1 MMISEPTGTAL
12 LYSGGMLTDL
22 HGKTSHGLLRYSKR
36 FQILGVVDHKHAG
49 RMSNEIVSNCQNNL
63 PIYSD
68 INKAIEELGMKPEF
82 LIIGLSFHGG
92 HLPECHRGDVKQA
105 LKAGIHVVS
114 GLHQL
119 LGDDPDFAEIA
130 KGFGSIIYDIRRPKE
145 TKDLSFWSGKV
156 MDLETPRIAVLGTDC
171 ALGKRTTCQFL
182 IQACDES
189 NIKAEI
195 IYTGQT
201 GFLQGF
207 KHGFLFDATL
217 NDFVTGELEKAI
229 MECDAISQPEL
240 MLIEGQSSL
249 RNPSG
254 PCGSELLL
262 AGDVNGVILTHAID
276 RDYFE
281 GFEELKLPIP
291 SIEEEIKLIASYGKK
306 TIAVC
311 INSDNKDFDTQA
323 LADQLNLPV
332 VNPIFESVAPI
343 IKVIKETILQ

>member
-1 MMISEPTGTAL
+1 MKPNPRGTAL
-12 LYSGGMLTDL
+12 LYSGGMLADL

-49 RMSNEIVSNCQNNL
+49 RMSAELVSNCQDDL

-68 INKAIEELGMKPEF
+68 ITKAIEGLGTKPEY

-92 HLPECHRGDVKQA
+92 LLPETHRNSINQA
-105 LKAGIHVVS
+105 LKAGINVVS
-114 GLHQL
+114 GLHQV
-119 LGDDPDFAEIA
+119 LGEDPEFAKLA
-130 KGFGSIIYDIRRPKE
+130 KEFGSTIYDIRRPKKIE
-145 TKDLSFWSGKV
+145 DLSFWTGKV
-156 MDLETPRIAVLGTDC
+156 LSLTTPRIAVLGTDC

-182 IQACDES
+182 LQACHES
-189 NIKAEI
+189 NIKAEL

-207 KHGFLFDATL
+207 KHGFLLDATL

-229 MECDAISQPEL
+229 MECDAISRPEI

-254 PCGSELLL
+254 PCGSELIL
-262 AGDVNGVILTHAID
+262 AGDVNGVILVHAID

-281 GFEELKLPIP
+281 GFEELKLPLP
-291 SIEEEIKLIASYGKK
+291 TIEEEIKLIASYGKK

-311 INSDNKDFDTQA
+311 INSDNKDFDTQTV
-323 LADQLNLPV
+323 ADQLNLPV
-332 VNPIFESVAPI
+332 VNPIFEKVTPI
-343 IKVIKETILQ
+343 IEVIKETILQ

>member
-1 MMISEPTGTAL
+1 MKPNPRGTAL

-49 RMSNEIVSNCQNNL
+49 RMSAELVSNCQDDL

-68 INKAIEELGMKPEF
+68 ITKAIEGLGMKPEY

-92 HLPECHRGDVKQA
+92 LLPETHRNSINQA
-105 LKAGIHVVS
+105 LKAGINVVS
-114 GLHQL
+114 GLHQV
-119 LGDDPDFAEIA
+119 LGEDPGFTKLA
-130 KGFGSIIYDIRRPKE
+130 KEFGSTIYDIRRPKKIE
-145 TKDLSFWSGKV
+145 DLSFWTGKV
-156 MDLETPRIAVLGTDC
+156 LGLKTPRIAVLGTDC

-182 IQACDES
+182 LQACNES
-189 NIKAEI
+189 NIKAEL

-207 KHGFLFDATL
+207 KHGFLLDATL
-217 NDFVTGELEKAI
+217 NDFVTGELERAI
-229 MECDAISQPEL
+229 MECDAISRPEI

-254 PCGSELLL
+254 PCGSELIL
-262 AGDVNGVILTHAID
+262 AGDVNGVILVHAID

-281 GFEELKLPIP
+281 GFEELKLPLP
-291 SIEEEIKLIASYGKK
+291 TIEEEIKLIASYGKK

-311 INSDNKDFDTQA
+311 INSDNKDFDTQTV
-323 LADQLNLPV
+323 ADQLNLPV
-332 VNPIFESVAPI
+332 VNPIFENVTPI

>member
-12 LYSGGMLTDL
+12 LYSGGMLADL

-49 RMSNEIVSNCQNNL
+49 RMSNEIVSNCQNDL

-92 HLPECHRGDVKQA
+92 QLPECHRGDVKQA

-130 KGFGSIIYDIRRPKE
+130 KGFGSIIYDIRKPKE

-311 INSDNKDFDTQA
+311 INSDNKDFDTQTV
-323 LADQLNLPV
+323 ADQLNLPV
-332 VNPIFESVAPI
+332 VNPIFENVTPI

>member
-1 MMISEPTGTAL
+1 MKPNPRGTAL

-49 RMSNEIVSNCQNNL
+49 RMSAELVSNCQDDL

-68 INKAIEELGMKPEF
+68 ITKAIEGLGMKPEY

-92 HLPECHRGDVKQA
+92 LLPETHKNSINQA
-105 LKAGIHVVS
+105 LKAGINVVS
-114 GLHQL
+114 GLHQV
-119 LGDDPDFAEIA
+119 LGEDPGFAKLA
-130 KGFGSIIYDIRRPKE
+130 KEFGSTIFDIRRPRKIE
-145 TKDLSFWSGKV
+145 DLSFWTGKIL
-156 MDLETPRIAVLGTDC
+156 DLKTPRIAVLGTDC

-182 IQACDES
+182 LQACHEF
-189 NIKAEI
+189 NIKAEL

-207 KHGFLFDATL
+207 KHGFLLDATL

-229 MECDAISQPEL
+229 MECDAISRPEI

-254 PCGSELLL
+254 PCGSELIL
-262 AGDVNGVILTHAID
+262 AGDVNGVILVHAID

-281 GFEELKLPIP
+281 GFEELKLPLP
-291 SIEEEIKLIASYGKK
+291 TIEEEIKLIASYGKK

-311 INSDNKDFDTQA
+311 INSDNKDFDTQTV
-323 LADQLNLPV
+323 ADQLNLPV
-332 VNPIFESVAPI
+332 VNPIFENVTSI
-343 IKVIKETILQ
+343 IEVIKETILQ

>member
-1 MMISEPTGTAL
+1 MKPNPRGTAL

-49 RMSNEIVSNCQNNL
+49 RMSAELVSNCQDDL

-68 INKAIEELGMKPEF
+68 ITKAIKGLGTKPEY

-92 HLPECHRGDVKQA
+92 LLPETHRNSINQA
-105 LKAGIHVVS
+105 LKAGINVVS
-114 GLHQL
+114 GLHQV
-119 LGDDPDFAEIA
+119 LGEDPGFAKLA
-130 KGFGSIIYDIRRPKE
+130 KEFGSTIYDIRRPRKIE
-145 TKDLSFWSGKV
+145 DLSFWTGKV
-156 MDLETPRIAVLGTDC
+156 MDLKTPRIAVLGTDC

-182 IQACDES
+182 LQACHES
-189 NIKAEI
+189 NIKAEL

-207 KHGFLFDATL
+207 KHGFLLDATL
-217 NDFVTGELEKAI
+217 NDFVTGELERAI
-229 MECDAISQPEL
+229 MECDAISRPEI

-254 PCGSELLL
+254 PCGSELIL
-262 AGDVNGVILTHAID
+262 AGDVNGVILVHAID

-281 GFEELKLPIP
+281 GFEELKLRLPTIQ
-291 SIEEEIKLIASYGKK
+291 EEIKLIANYGKK

-311 INSDNKDFDTQA
+311 INSDNKDLDTKA
-323 LADQLNLPV
+323 LADQLDLPV
-332 VNPIFESVAPI
+332 VNPIFESVSPI
-343 IKVIKETILQ
+343 IEVIQKTILQ

>member
-1 MMISEPTGTAL
+1 MNSDPKGTAL

-36 FQILGVVDHKHAG
+36 FEILGVVDHKHAG
-49 RMSNEIVSNCQNNL
+49 QMSSEIVSNCQDNV
-63 PIYSD
+63 PIFSD
-68 INKAIEELGMKPEF
+68 IYKAIEGLGTKPEF
-82 LIIGLSFHGG
+82 LVIGLSFHGG
-92 HLPECHRGDVKQA
+92 QLPESHRGEVNQA
-105 LKAGIHVVS
+105 LIAGIHVVS

-119 LGDDPDFAEIA
+119 LSEDPEFAKTA
-130 KGFGSIIYDIRRPKE
+130 KEFKSTIFDIRKPRKTE
-145 TKDLSFWSGKV
+145 DLTFWSGKI
-156 MDLETPRIAVLGTDC
+156 MGLKTPRIAVLGTDC

-182 IQACDES
+182 IQACDKS
-189 NIKAEI
+189 DIKTEL

-207 KHGFLFDATL
+207 KHGFLLDATL

-262 AGDVNGVILTHAID
+262 AGDVSGVILVHAID

-291 SIEEEIKLIASYGKK
+291 TIEEEIQLIASYGKK

-311 INSDNKDFDTQA
+311 INSDNKDVDTQA
-323 LADQLNLPV
+323 VADQLNLPV
-332 VNPIFESVAPI
+332 VNPIFENVAPI
-343 IKVIKETILQ
+343 IEAMKETILK

>member
-1 MMISEPTGTAL
+1 MKPNPRGTAL

-49 RMSNEIVSNCQNNL
+49 RMSAELVSNCQDDL

-68 INKAIEELGMKPEF
+68 ITKAIEGLGMKPEY

-92 HLPECHRGDVKQA
+92 LLPETHRNSINQA
-105 LKAGIHVVS
+105 LKAGINVVS
-114 GLHQL
+114 GLHQV
-119 LGDDPDFAEIA
+119 LGKDPGFTKLA
-130 KGFGSIIYDIRRPKE
+130 KEFGSTIYDIRRPRKIE
-145 TKDLSFWSGKV
+145 DLSFWTGKV
-156 MDLETPRIAVLGTDC
+156 LGLKTPRIAVLGTDC

-182 IQACDES
+182 LQACHES
-189 NIKAEI
+189 NIKAEL

-207 KHGFLFDATL
+207 KHGFLLDATL

-229 MECDAISQPEL
+229 MECDAISRPEI

-254 PCGSELLL
+254 PCGSELIL
-262 AGDVNGVILTHAID
+262 AGDVNGVILVHAID

-281 GFEELKLPIP
+281 GFEELKLPLPTID
-291 SIEEEIKLIASYGKK
+291 EEIKLIASYGKK

-311 INSDNKDFDTQA
+311 INSDNKDFATQTV
-323 LADQLNLPV
+323 ADQLNLPV
-332 VNPIFESVAPI
+332 VNPIFENVTSI
-343 IKVIKETILQ
+343 IEVIKETILQ

>member
-1 MMISEPTGTAL
+1 MISEPTGTAL

-36 FQILGVVDHKHAG
+36 FQILGVVDYKHAG
-49 RMSNEIVSNCQNNL
+49 QMSNEIVSNCQDDV
-63 PIYSD
+63 PIFSD
-68 INKAIEELGMKPEF
+68 INKAIEGLGIKPDF
-82 LIIGLSFHGG
+82 LVIGLSFHGG
-92 HLPECHRGDVKQA
+92 QLPESHRGNIKQA

-119 LGDDPDFAEIA
+119 LGEDADFAETA
-130 KGFGSIIYDIRRPKE
+130 KEFGSIIYDIRRPKE

-262 AGDVNGVILTHAID
+262 AGDVNGVILVHAID

-291 SIEEEIKLIASYGKK
+291 SIEEEIKLIANYGKK

-311 INSDNKDFDTQA
+311 INSDNKDFDTQTV
-323 LADQLNLPV
+323 ADQLNLPV
-332 VNPIFESVAPI
+332 VNPIFENVAPI

>member
-1 MMISEPTGTAL
+1 
-12 LYSGGMLTDL
+12 
-22 HGKTSHGLLRYSKR
+22 
-36 FQILGVVDHKHAG
+36 
-49 RMSNEIVSNCQNNL
+49 
-63 PIYSD
+63 
-68 INKAIEELGMKPEF
+68 
-82 LIIGLSFHGG
+82 
-92 HLPECHRGDVKQA
+92 
-105 LKAGIHVVS
+105 VVS

-119 LGDDPDFAEIA
+119 LGDDPDLAEIA
-130 KGFGSIIYDIRRPKE
+130 KEFGSIIYDIRRPKE

-182 IQACDES
+182 IQAFDES
-189 NIKAEI
+189 NIKAEM

-207 KHGFLFDATL
+207 KHGFIFDATL

-262 AGDVNGVILTHAID
+262 AADVSGVILVHAID

-281 GFEELKLPIP
+281 GFEELKLPLP
-291 SIEEEIKLIASYGKK
+291 TIEEEIKLIASYGKK

-311 INSDNKDFDTQA
+311 INSDNKDVDTQA
-323 LADQLNLPV
+323 VANQINLPV
-332 VNPIFESVAPI
+332 VNPIFENVDPI
-343 IKVIKETILQ
+343 IEAIKEIILK

>member
-1 MMISEPTGTAL
+1 MISEPTGTAL

-49 RMSNEIVSNCQNNL
+49 RMSNEIVSNCQNDL

-92 HLPECHRGDVKQA
+92 QLPECHRGDVKQA

-291 SIEEEIKLIASYGKK
+291 SIEEEIKLIANYGKK

-311 INSDNKDFDTQA
+311 INSDNKDFDTQTV
-323 LADQLNLPV
+323 ADQLNLPV
-332 VNPIFESVAPI
+332 VNPIFENVAPI